1 VFTHIEPED
10 CPPYESA
17 YGFVDVFR
25 QTDVMADVAGFYRAH
40 GLVVGG
46 TERERP
52 DNVVTEL
59 EFMSFMARKEAVAL
73 DQLGADE
80 VDECRRTQASFLRD
94 HLGCWGPDFGRR
106 VSLLT
111 DHPLLRASGALLAR
125 WIEADL
131 AAFGVE
137 PAERRHEPAPRPLPD
152 DGTCGMP
159 CDGEFDAEPVPVE
172 FMHSDEAGGAR

>member
-1 VFTHIEPED
+1 
-10 CPPYESA
+10 
-17 YGFVDVFR
+17 
-25 QTDVMADVAGFYRAH
+25 
-40 GLVVGG
+40 
-46 TERERP
+46 
-52 DNVVTEL
+52 
-59 EFMSFMARKEAVAL
+59 
-73 DQLGADE
+73 
-80 VDECRRTQASFLRD
+80 
-94 HLGCWGPDFGRR
+94 
-106 VSLLT
+106 LLT